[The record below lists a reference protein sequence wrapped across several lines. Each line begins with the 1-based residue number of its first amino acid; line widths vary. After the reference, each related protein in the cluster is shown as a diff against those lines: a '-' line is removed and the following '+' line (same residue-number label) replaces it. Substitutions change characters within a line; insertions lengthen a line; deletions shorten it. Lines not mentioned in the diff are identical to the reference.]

1 MTVKAHEGLPKSGTG
16 NSPRAPPVRDSV
28 PRFQLCMQTCVCV
41 WDIAWNVNEYKCDT
55 EFNWSSGWCCLFLR
69 LYKDVVSTADV
80 YKWKIV
86 RSGAC
91 CLLSCVYWWY
101 GLFPAFSLRLMS
113 PSGALGFVHIRW
125 RRKTDRKDRVQSPL
139 TPGTWGKP
147 SKSWMSCAGDAA
159 PRWMF
164 LTG

>member
-1 MTVKAHEGLPKSGTG
+1 MRGSQSQAQETVHVLLLWEIVCQGFSCVCK
-16 NSPRAPPVRDSV
+16 RA
-28 PRFQLCMQTCVCV
+28 CV
-41 WDIAWNVNEYKCDT
+41 WDIAWNVNECKCDT

-91 CLLSCVYWWY
+91 CLLSCMYWWY
-101 GLFPAFSLRLMS
+101 GLFPAFSLWLMS
-113 PSGALGFVHIRW
+113 PSGALDFVHMRW
-125 RRKTDRKDRVQSPL
+125 RRKTDRRDKVQSPL

-159 PRWMF
+159 PHWMF
-164 LTG
+164 STG